1 MLNMI
6 EKLINEHGSS
16 TILKERILL
25 ISDKYDALD
34 EKLKMS
40 EQKVEFLDRENSF
53 LKNKIE
59 SLESEINATL
69 QNSSGTSKLDDVKN
83 NILKMLF
90 SASDGISKED
100 MANKLSLEIGVVNYH
115 FDELND
121 MNFLD
126 FPRLV
131 MGSALTGSKG
141 GQFQKISQE
150 GRKYVVEVIG
160 T

>member
-1 MLNMI
+1 MI

-40 EQKVEFLDRENSF
+40 EQKVEFLEQENSF

-59 SLESEINATL
+59 SLEKEVKAT
-69 QNSSGTSKLDDVKN
+69 QASNSQTNELDEVKN
-83 NILKMLF
+83 TILKMLF
-90 SASDGISKED
+90 SATDGISKED
-100 MANKLSLEIGVVNYH
+100 MANKLSLDIGVVNYH
-115 FDELND
+115 FDELQD

-126 FPRLV
+126 YPRLV

-141 GQFQKISQE
+141 GQYQKISQD

>member
-34 EKLKMS
+34 EKLKIS
-40 EQKVEFLDRENSF
+40 EQKAELLERENSF
-53 LKNKIE
+53 LKEKVE
-59 SLESEINATL
+59 SLENEINATI
-69 QNSSGTSKLDDVKN
+69 QNSSDAPKLDDVKN
-83 NILKMLF
+83 NILTMLF

-100 MANKLSLEIGVVNYH
+100 IANKLALEIGVVNYH
-115 FDELND
+115 FDELKD
-121 MNFLD
+121 MNYLD

-131 MGSALTGSKG
+131 MGSALTGSRG